1 MASLTGTETASSSC
15 APRRWIYDV
24 FLNFR
29 GADTRNNFV
38 DHLYTA
44 LIQKS
49 VYTFKDDEQLETGMS
64 IPLELLRA
72 IQESMFAVIVFS
84 RNYATSSWCLD
95 ELVKIMECR
104 NLTGQTV
111 IPVFYHVE
119 PSVVRYQIGS
129 FADAFAK
136 HEVRCKEKVPGWR
149 EALIEATSISGLDVS
164 NTANGRESKCIE
176 ILVDKIVHEK
186 SHMVSSVVEQFVR
199 ADSLVENIQSLS
211 LHKIQEDPG
220 NIIHNHDFSWGVDE
234 PWKLMHRE
242 TLIGGQQWEEMEGF
256 TFCLP
261 RKDGRLF
268 FYLEGPP
275 PQVDL
280 LIASVALREVER
292 STSGEDINIIQN
304 PKFVEDGKQWARTMC
319 RAEFVGSLG
328 YAKTTNRVGRS
339 SGIQQEISARLQTGL
354 VYELNVGVRV
364 SGDNEADV
372 APATNEKW
380 VKLQGKFSLP
390 YAPLKAVI
398 RLEGPPP
405 GTDIFVTGLRV
416 CGHQA
421 PSDLDLRNGS
431 SYGIKFVE

>member
-1 MASLTGTETASSSC
+1 M
-15 APRRWIYDV
+15 
-24 FLNFR
+24 
-29 GADTRNNFV
+29 
-38 DHLYTA
+38 
-44 LIQKS
+44 Q
-49 VYTFKDDEQLETGMS
+49 
-64 IPLELLRA
+64 
-72 IQESMFAVIVFS
+72 S
-84 RNYATSSWCLD
+84 R
-95 ELVKIMECR
+95 
-104 NLTGQTV
+104 
-111 IPVFYHVE
+111 
-119 PSVVRYQIGS
+119 
-129 FADAFAK
+129 
-136 HEVRCKEKVPGWR
+136 
-149 EALIEATSISGLDVS
+149 
-164 NTANGRESKCIE
+164 
-176 ILVDKIVHEK
+176 
-186 SHMVSSVVEQFVR
+186 
-199 ADSLVENIQSLS
+199 
-211 LHKIQEDPG
+211 
-220 NIIHNHDFSWGVDE
+220 
-234 PWKLMHRE
+234 
-242 TLIGGQQWEEMEGF
+242 TLIGCQQWEEMEGF

-354 VYELNVGVRV
+354 VYELNVEVRV
-364 SGDNEADV
+364 SGDNEVDV
-372 APATNEKW
+372 YATLRIQRTDESRRKVIIARAPATNEKW